1 MLNEDEAK
9 VSAANDDSEEVLNQ
23 ARALWQKYFALTK
36 ELLKFSDQTD
46 SDLFVDLVDQ
56 RERLIEKI
64 KALPENNYRESAE
77 CKEMISQM
85 IPMDKQIIYKARA
98 WLNKSRRQNNTVR
111 SYDLVGA
118 AELRGVVFNKKY

>member
-1 MLNEDEAK
+1 MLDD
-9 VSAANDDSEEVLNQ
+9 SAAKTSSTDDAKKVLDE
-23 ARALWQKYFALTK
+23 ARALWQKYFTLTK
-36 ELLKFSDQTD
+36 ELFKFSDQTD
-46 SDLFVDLVDQ
+46 SDIFVDLVDQ
-56 RERLIEKI
+56 RGRLIEKI
-64 KALPENNYRESAE
+64 KELPENDYRESEE
-77 CKEMISQM
+77 CKAMIAQM

>member
-9 VSAANDDSEEVLNQ
+9 FSATNDNSEKILNQ
-23 ARALWQKYFALTK
+23 ARTLWQKYFALTK

-64 KALPENNYRESAE
+64 KALPENNYRESEE
-77 CKEMISQM
+77 CKAMIAQM

-98 WLNKSRRQNNTVR
+98 WLNKSRRQNSTVR
-111 SYDLVGA
+111 SYDLVGS
-118 AELRGVVFNKKY
+118 AELRGIVFNKKY

>member
-1 MLNEDEAK
+1 MLNEGDAK
-9 VSAANDDSEEVLNQ
+9 VSAADGDSATVLKQ
-23 ARALWQKYFALTK
+23 ARELWQKYFTLTK
-36 ELLKFSDQTD
+36 ELLKFSDQAD

-64 KALPENNYRESAE
+64 KALPENNYRESEE
-77 CKEMISQM
+77 CKALIAQM

-118 AELRGVVFNKKY
+118 AELRGVILNKKY